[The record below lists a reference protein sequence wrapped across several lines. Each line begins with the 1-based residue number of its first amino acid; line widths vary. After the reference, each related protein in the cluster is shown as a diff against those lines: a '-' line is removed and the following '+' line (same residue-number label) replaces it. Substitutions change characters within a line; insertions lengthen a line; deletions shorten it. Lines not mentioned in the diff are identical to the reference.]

1 MIDGKEY
8 KSFPHNINQ
17 IADKIVPK
25 YKVFEGGFEIPEGC
39 DIYDKLPDQA
49 KAYVEFIEEYTG
61 IPVSYIGIG
70 PNNEDT
76 IVRTAE

>member
-1 MIDGKEY
+1 MEWI
-8 KSFPHNINQ
+8 S
-17 IADKIVPK
+17 
-25 YKVFEGGFEIPEGC
+25 
-39 DIYDKLPDQA
+39 IYDKLPDQA